1 MSALSPSKDLGVK
14 IGDSGPVSIL
24 QLFTS
29 RAKPWCLLCGCVHS
43 REENFPRDG
52 EKIADG
58 FPLRQSAGGGVRVS

>member
-29 RAKPWCLLCGCVHS
+29 RAS
-43 REENFPRDG
+43 RGVEG
-52 EKIADG
+52 
-58 FPLRQSAGGGVRVS
+58 LRAQQGGKLST